1 MTFGKFPQKQNL
13 KVSQRWCITYGTYRI
28 STAFFNRMLLVL
40 ALTLSSTLYFSYA
53 DSNSDET
60 DSSTDNA
67 IVGLA
72 PAPLSRPGDVV
83 AAPSGARYH
92 LLSPLSSWRSLSAL
106 ELHAAA
112 GPLLPGSATQQH
124 FSVASGHEYYLERLL
139 STGANGQVFRAVR
152 VDAEVTSWLGAN
164 SGPPNQRA
172 FVVKRMYSMRPG
184 AQQSGLREAYFGE
197 KLARLQRGDLFAR
210 FVEHWFVS
218 DTTRQSS
225 DLWLAFRDEGV
236 SLHQLLYDAPPSL
249 AEQAE
254 GVGAQRVS
262 RNGDA
267 TPRASGIRLLQGSTF
282 FQRLH
287 QQPEAGARVFRRLL
301 RQLLQALHRLHAMQV
316 LHRDVKPGNLI
327 ISVDASEGLKLRLA
341 DFGSAVD
348 FAAEQQ
354 QQRGTLYPGAGPSQA
369 EETAAY
375 APPEVRLSAG
385 VGPAEIP
392 FDPQQP
398 SSYDMFSAGIVALET
413 LLGEPAGTLFTVP
426 SRAQAVIAARH
437 GGSLDGIEAQ
447 RELLLA
453 GLRRFCILPPQ
464 SPGTA
469 AGPAG
474 ADFSGCDVQPIA
486 IDSVDAVR
494 LSASFA
500 AFRAALRRT
509 LWRRHHEVLQR
520 IASAEAAK
528 AAKTAIVEASPDS
541 AAGSVATLADV
552 ATQAAHLN
560 QNDASAVALASA
572 QSNGADAAPMALP
585 GSLAD
590 GATSSALQVI
600 QGGRQALDRLRL
612 GHLLMPP
619 DGADP
624 ARAIVPAD
632 SALLL
637 AASDPAAL
645 ALTLPSRMLL
655 SSAGDVAALQLARAE
670 DLQAMFDAAA
680 AAAAAGANGAAA
692 NRALP
697 TPARTLSDK
706 NAQVAQSGDAR
717 SHASSAFMCAAASS
731 DDGDSDPDDDHAPS
745 QRDGAS
751 TEDSELMHDSK
762 PSSSSRACPVDVP
775 SPLLGVAGEELLF
788 RLLAWDPHDRI
799 TAEAALQHPFFSDD
813 AD

>member
-1 MTFGKFPQKQNL
+1 MIPVYLLIFSILLSTFHGG
-13 KVSQRWCITYGTYRI
+13 SHG
-28 STAFFNRMLLVL
+28 AE
-40 ALTLSSTLYFSYA
+40 A
-53 DSNSDET
+53 DSKA
-60 DSSTDNA
+60 DSVV
-67 IVGLA
+67 VGLA
-72 PAPLSRPGDVV
+72 AAPLSRPGDVV

-92 LLSPLSSWRSLSAL
+92 LLSPLSSWRGAL

-112 GPLLPGSATQQH
+112 GPLLQGAATQQH

-152 VDAEVTSWLGAN
+152 VDAEVMGAGWLGAMRA
-164 SGPPNQRA
+164 SADSRA
-172 FVVKRMYSMRPG
+172 FVIKRMYSTRPS

-197 KLARLQRGDLFAR
+197 MLSRVSRGELFAR
-210 FVEHWFVS
+210 FVEHWFIS
-218 DTTRQSS
+218 DAARQTS

-249 AEQAE
+249 AADVE
-254 GVGAQRVS
+254 
-262 RNGDA
+262 GDA
-267 TPRASGIRLLQGSTF
+267 KQRGSSSAGAPSGSAGIRLLQGSTF

-287 QQPEAGARVFRRLL
+287 QQPEAGSRVIRRLL
-301 RQLLQALHRLHAMQV
+301 RQLLQALHRLHAMRV

-348 FAAEQQ
+348 FGAEPPQQ
-354 QQRGTLYPGAGPSQA
+354 GALYPGAGPSQA

-385 VGPAEIP
+385 LGAPAEIP

-398 SSYDMFSAGIVALET
+398 SSYDVFSAGVVALET

-437 GGSLDGIEAQ
+437 GGSLDGAEAQ

-453 GLRRFCILPPQ
+453 GLRRFCILPPRRQ
-464 SPGTA
+464 PSNA
-469 AGPAG
+469 AGGRAG
-474 ADFSGCDVQPIA
+474 ADAVGCDTQPIA
-486 IDSVDAVR
+486 SDAVDGMQPP
-494 LSASFA
+494 ASFA

-520 IASAEAAK
+520 LASAEATK
-528 AAKTAIVEASPDS
+528 AAKTAVVESGQEP
-541 AAGSVATLADV
+541 AAGPVASIRGVV
-552 ATQAAHLN
+552 AEPAHPN
-560 QNDASAVALASA
+560 HDDATAIALAPVRES
-572 QSNGADAAPMALP
+572 GARAAPLALP
-585 GSLAD
+585 GGPTD
-590 GATSSALQVI
+590 GPTSTALQVI
-600 QGGRQALDRLRL
+600 QSGQQALDRLRL
-612 GHLLMPP
+612 GNLLMPP
-619 DGADP
+619 AGADA
-624 ARAIVPAD
+624 ARAVVPVE

-645 ALTLPSRMLL
+645 ALALPSRMLL

-680 AAAAAGANGAAA
+680 AADSSRGAAG
-692 NRALP
+692 RALP
-697 TPARTLSDK
+697 APASSLADESTQL
-706 NAQVAQSGDAR
+706 AQSRDAQA
-717 SHASSAFMCAAASS
+717 HASAAFTCAAAPGGSAAPADEVDDAADASNEEQGQSRS
-731 DDGDSDPDDDHAPS
+731 DSARG
-745 QRDGAS
+745 
-751 TEDSELMHDSK
+751 
-762 PSSSSRACPVDVP
+762 CPVDVP

-788 RLLAWDPHDRI
+788 RLLAWHPHDRI
-799 TAEAALQHPFFSDD
+799 TAEAALQHPFFADD